1 MTRWHGHTTKT
12 SAALLAILSDAQSGS
27 TRFSYAERV
36 LCTACEFWAAAMNH
50 TLAQHLGS
58 SAEAVLR
65 NAEESFAAMGLSSV
79 VTILAKGRSYL
90 TTTKPPVPARQVAAQ
105 LQAALN
111 RLEEPVDD
119 RIGQY
124 AAEQTWSRLKTPD
137 FAATVFSTGASS
149 AGRKGQGG
157 VRCTESTA
165 AAAECK
171 ESLHPATRES
181 RPLCSLQRARQT
193 LQARYGRHARI
204 PG

>member
-50 TLAQHLGS
+50 TLAQQLGS
-58 SAEAVLR
+58 SPEAVLR

-90 TTTKPPVPARQVAAQ
+90 TTIKPPVPARQVAAD
-105 LQAALN
+105 LQTALN

-124 AAEQTWSRLKTPD
+124 AAEQIWSRLKTPD
-137 FAATVFSTGASS
+137 FAATVFSTGASG
-149 AGRKGQGG
+149 AGRMEQGG
-157 VRCTESTA
+157 VRCNESTA

-171 ESLHPATRES
+171 GSLHPAARES

-204 PG
+204 LG

>member
-12 SAALLAILSDAQSGS
+12 SAALLAILSDAQSGR

-90 TTTKPPVPARQVAAQ
+90 TTTKPPVPARRVAAQ

-137 FAATVFSTGASS
+137 FGATVFSTSASG
-149 AGRKGQGG
+149 AGRKGQGR

-171 ESLHPATRES
+171 ESLHLAARES

-193 LQARYGRHARI
+193 LQARYGRNARI
-204 PG
+204 LG